1 MLVRGVRKDKSVRNE
16 MGFLYRERRGWCV
29 TTNNL
34 QAHVLARS
42 RGETLGNFLYFCFWP
57 IVYGI
62 NEYFLKKKT

>member
-42 RGETLGNFLYFCFWP
+42 RGET
-57 IVYGI
+57 
-62 NEYFLKKKT
+62 